1 LTTPLHLCV
10 SCGALVAQGVRICA
24 KCHALQPERDS
35 VAPQSTIERDDGR
48 IVIETRIGEGGMGV
62 VWRGWLFRP
71 PGHPGGSAPEP
82 LALKMLR
89 PQASVHGD
97 ARELFRREA
106 ETLRR
111 LSHPNVVG
119 FFDLFEHQATLVLAI
134 EYVDGDT
141 LEAIIARH
149 VARARAGTS
158 GGLPGMPLL
167 RAWYYF
173 QQLLGALAA
182 IHALGIVHRDV
193 KPSNVLVRRDGIV
206 KLGDFGIARFA
217 DAAPTHATTMSAPGT
232 GAYMSPEQVTSKPLS
247 GRSDLY
253 SAACVLFE
261 MLAGRP
267 PFPVEGNEFMVRAA
281 QVSQS
286 PPALTSLVPQAPP
299 VLDALF
305 ARALAKDPAARF
317 EGAIEMGDAFR
328 SAAGLPDTREWRA
341 QADMAR
347 VAKTVFDAA
356 APKSGVVEAQKKF
369 ATLKEFVAV
378 GYKTMKM
385 ASG

>member
-1 LTTPLHLCV
+1 MTP
-10 SCGALVAQGVRICA
+10 GARICGS
-24 KCHALQPERDS
+24 CHALQPERES
-35 VAPQSTIERDDGR
+35 LAPQSTIERDDGL
-48 IVIETRIGEGGMGV
+48 IVIDARVGEGGMGV

-71 PGHPGGSAPEP
+71 PGHPAGDKPEP

-89 PQASVHGD
+89 PQANVRGD
-97 ARELFRREA
+97 ARDLFRREA

-119 FFDLFEHQATLVLAI
+119 YYDLFEHQGTLVLAL

-149 VARARAGTS
+149 VARARAAAS
-158 GGLPGMPLL
+158 GGLPCMPLL

-193 KPSNVLVRRDGIV
+193 KPSNLLVRRDGIV

-217 DAAPTHATTMSAPGT
+217 DAAPTAATTMAALGT
-232 GAYMSPEQVTSKPLS
+232 GAYMSPEQVTSQPLS

-267 PFPVEGNEFMVRAA
+267 PFPLEGNEFMVRAA
-281 QVSQS
+281 QVSRM
-286 PPALTSLVPQAPP
+286 PPPLTSLVPQAPP

-328 SAAGLPDTREWRA
+328 TAAGLPDTREWRA

-347 VAKTVFDAA
+347 VAKTVFDASS
-356 APKSGVVEAQKKF
+356 PKSGVVEAQKKF